1 MQVEVRNLKL
11 EDYDQLIHSMISA
24 YDYDTQVWKKQ
35 TIEKLLNIFPK
46 GQICVEVDGKV
57 VAVALSII
65 VRYKFLGNKHTYEE
79 VFDNAKFS
87 FHTNSGDVLYGIEVF
102 VHPDYRG
109 LRLGRRMY
117 DARKELCER
126 LNLKSIVIGGR
137 MPNYHKYADE
147 IKPTEYVKKVINKE
161 IFDPVL
167 NFQLSNDFHVKQIL
181 PNYLKDD
188 KESKGFALQMEW
200 NNIYYSQ
207 KKNTLADS
215 TIRLGLV
222 QWQMRQFANID
233 AFYEQIEY
241 FVDVLSDYKSDFV
254 LFPEFFNTPL
264 LADLNHLAEHE
275 AMRELAKKSEEIKNK
290 ISEYAISYN
299 VNIIAGS
306 MPTEE
311 DGKLYNTSYLLHRDG
326 NISEYRKIHIT
337 PNEVKYYGMTGGDKI
352 EVIETDCGP
361 IGIVICY
368 DVEFPEL
375 PRILAEQG
383 MKILFVPYL
392 TDTQNA
398 YTRVR
403 NCAAARA
410 IENECYVAIA
420 GCVGNLPKV
429 SNMDIQFGQA
439 AVFTPSDFAFP
450 TNGIKAEATPNTE
463 MTLIVDVDLNHLK
476 DLHHFGSVQT
486 MKDRRLDLYNVNVK
500 K

>member
-1 MQVEVRNLKL
+1 MQVEVRNLNIQ
-11 EDYDQLIHSMISA
+11 DYDQLATSMREA
-24 YDYDTQVWKKQ
+24 YDPHMSVWKKE
-35 TIEKLLNIFPK
+35 TIEKLLEIFPK
-46 GQICVEVDGKV
+46 GQLCVEVDEKV
-57 VAVALSII
+57 VAVALSIK
-65 VRYKFLGNKHTYEE
+65 VRYKLLGEKHTYEE

-87 FHTNSGDVLYGIEVF
+87 LHTNSGDVLYGIEVF
-102 VHPDYRG
+102 VHPDFRG
-109 LRLGRRMY
+109 LRLGRRLY

-126 LNLKSIVIGGR
+126 LNLKSIVVGGR
-137 MPNYHKYADE
+137 MPNYHKYAAE
-147 IKPTEYVKKVINKE
+147 ISPAEYVKKVMTKE

-167 NFQLSNDFHVKQIL
+167 AFQLSNDFHVKQIL
-181 PNYLKDD
+181 PRYLKGD
-188 KESKGFALQMEW
+188 KESKEFATQMEW
-200 NNIYYSQ
+200 NNIYYSPT
-207 KKNTLADS
+207 KNILADS

-222 QWQMRQFANID
+222 QWQMRPFKNTE
-233 AFYEQIEY
+233 AFFEQIEY

-264 LADLNHLAEHE
+264 LAPLNHLDEHE
-275 AMRELAKKSEEIKNK
+275 AMRELAGQTDEIKRK
-290 ISEYAISYN
+290 ISEFAISYN
-299 VNIIAGS
+299 VNIVAGS
-306 MPTEE
+306 MPLEE
-311 DGKLYNTSYLLHRDG
+311 GGKLYNVSYLLHRDG

-337 PNEVKYYGMTGGDKI
+337 PNEKKYYGLTGGNAI

-361 IGIVICY
+361 IGVLICY

-375 PRILAEQG
+375 PRLLAEQG

-420 GCVGNLPKV
+420 GCVGNLPRV

-439 AVFTPSDFAFP
+439 AVFTPADFAFP

-463 MTLIVDVDLNHLK
+463 MTLIVDVDLNLLK

-486 MKDRRLDLYNVNVK
+486 MKDRRPDLYSLKIK